1 MKQRYIINMQD
12 IDNLDNL
19 QIEVAPFTIFTGD
32 NNSGKSTVMNVVY
45 GIFTLSKEIIK
56 NGDKDSKEYSICM
69 EYIKNLKETREG
81 YIDSEVG
88 NIFCNFFN
96 MSLLKN
102 KEDFFNK
109 IFNVSIENNYKR
121 FENSNIFI
129 SNYRIFPKVYISVD
143 DFCDE
148 ILIEGDY
155 VKIPSN
161 LFEDEDYVLE
171 LICNKIIEDGFMDT
185 NISNSIFIPSGRST
199 FLCYH
204 DIFRTIKYQN
214 LSTSDFIDRVEN
226 LECIEDGVYSSI
238 YNFIERDIVKGVFT
252 NDSYKC
258 SLNGIEIP
266 ISMASDSIREIA
278 SLVLFLKSKERITS
292 FFIEEVESHLDLKL
306 QRSIVSALVRIIN
319 SGTGI
324 FMSTNSSIILDQ
336 ICNFILLNNL
346 NRHKIEGFGYIINDV
361 LNSNDVRIYEFNHSD
376 NDRVFVNK
384 LNVDYN
390 GFKINMREE
399 ILEDIL
405 KENLQLKFEMFDN
418 NGR

>member
-1 MKQRYIINMQD
+1 
-12 IDNLDNL
+12 
-19 QIEVAPFTIFTGD
+19 
-32 NNSGKSTVMNVVY
+32 
-45 GIFTLSKEIIK
+45 
-56 NGDKDSKEYSICM
+56 
-69 EYIKNLKETREG
+69 
-81 YIDSEVG
+81 
-88 NIFCNFFN
+88 
-96 MSLLKN
+96 
-102 KEDFFNK
+102 
-109 IFNVSIENNYKR
+109 
-121 FENSNIFI
+121 
-129 SNYRIFPKVYISVD
+129 
-143 DFCDE
+143 
-148 ILIEGDY
+148 
-155 VKIPSN
+155 
-161 LFEDEDYVLE
+161 
-171 LICNKIIEDGFMDT
+171 
-185 NISNSIFIPSGRST
+185 
-199 FLCYH
+199 
-204 DIFRTIKYQN
+204 
-214 LSTSDFIDRVEN
+214 
-226 LECIEDGVYSSI
+226 
-238 YNFIERDIVKGVFT
+238 
-252 NDSYKC
+252 
-258 SLNGIEIP
+258 
-266 ISMASDSIREIA
+266 MASDSIREIA

-399 ILEDIL
+399 ILEDIS